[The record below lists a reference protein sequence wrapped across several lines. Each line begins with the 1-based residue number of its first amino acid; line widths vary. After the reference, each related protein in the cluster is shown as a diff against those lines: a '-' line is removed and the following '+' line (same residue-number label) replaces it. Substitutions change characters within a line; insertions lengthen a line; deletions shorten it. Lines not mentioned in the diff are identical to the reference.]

1 MKCPGQDTRYWKED
15 AIFEVKCPDCGEV
28 VEFFKDDT
36 SRVCPGCGKRLPNPR
51 LDFGCAAYC
60 PYAEQ
65 CLGSLPPELLEKQKG
80 IFKDRIETEVLNRL
94 KGQEEVIKRLQLRLK
109 FAEQIALEE
118 GANLPVVLAS
128 ACLIELKEEAE
139 TLLTALKVPS
149 TFKEEIIK
157 TLHHE
162 DSLESKVLSDAH
174 LLSLISEGESQS
186 SFNFQT
192 QTGER
197 LGERFC
203 KV

>member
-36 SRVCPGCGKRLPNPR
+36 ARPCPGCGKRLPNPR

-80 IFKDRIETEVLNRL
+80 VFKDRIETEVLNRL
-94 KGQEEVIKRLQLRLK
+94 KGQDEAIKRLKARLK

-128 ACLIELKEEAE
+128 ACLIDLKDEAE
-139 TLLTALKVPS
+139 NILKALKVPS
-149 TFKEEIIK
+149 NFAKEILAIIEGK
-157 TLHHE
+157 DCLE
-162 DSLESKVLSDAH
+162 NEVINDAVSLENKPYALH
-174 LLSLISEGESQS
+174 LK
-186 SFNFQT
+186 T
-192 QTGER
+192 KTGQR
-197 LGERFC
+197 LGKRF
-203 KV
+203 